1 MKIVFLKVS
10 SLSTATKQQM
20 AELKE
25 LRDAL
30 VANFREQ
37 MVLRHRLME
46 IGKSNLIFKYGL
58 LKRNKNFFQ
67 THEFNI
73 IIKKDYVAKV
83 HYYSLLEV

>member
-1 MKIVFLKVS
+1 MKVS

-46 IGKSNLIFKYGL
+46 IGKSNSIFKNGL
-58 LKRNKNFFQ
+58 LKSNKNFFL

-73 IIKKDYVAKV
+73 RKDYVAKV